1 MGSVVTLNE
10 LKAPWIL
17 RSVQKGREGH
27 EMIHIAGKIMKLL
40 GMLRTVITARGLEA
54 LLLGKEVREPDGAS
68 LGAVTAIKKELS
80 QDKIWMVIDN
90 LGQKK
95 LIPIEEISKV
105 ADKVV
110 LLGDLPL
117 PRLATDGD
125 TSGS

>member
-1 MGSVVTLNE
+1 
-10 LKAPWIL
+10 
-17 RSVQKGREGH
+17 
-27 EMIHIAGKIMKLL
+27 MIHIAGKIMKLL
-40 GMLRTVITARGLEA
+40 RMLRTVITARGLEA

-95 LIPIEEISKV
+95 LIPIEEIAKV
-105 ADKVV
+105 ADKMIV
-110 LLGDLPL
+110 LNDLPL